1 MFPLHALRAQ
11 APGTPAALKKDTGEV
26 VWEKETSMYSWS
38 SPVDFYDADGNGY
51 LLYCN
56 SGFNIFLID
65 GKTGEQLDYMNLGG
79 NIEASPAMYGNYAV
93 KSGTARNAHI
103 LHTGGLI

>member
-1 MFPLHALRAQ
+1 
-11 APGTPAALKKDTGEV
+11 
-26 VWEKETSMYSWS
+26 MYKRQSWS

-56 SGFNIFLID
+56 SGFNMFLID

-93 KSGTARNAHI
+93 VGTRAMRTYCI
-103 LHTGGLI
+103 QVG